1 MEEKILPNEILNLIK
16 IHQTQKENGD
26 CPSCIRLY
34 EVFEDEEFVHLV
46 MEYCSAGSLN
56 RIIQNKDEHSDDEC
70 KMQYDQNS
78 FQSSNDS
85 DYEVDL

>member
-1 MEEKILPNEILNLIK
+1 
-16 IHQTQKENGD
+16 
-26 CPSCIRLY
+26 
-34 EVFEDEEFVHLV
+34 VHLV

-56 RIIQNKDEHSDDEC
+56 RIIQNKDEHSGDEC